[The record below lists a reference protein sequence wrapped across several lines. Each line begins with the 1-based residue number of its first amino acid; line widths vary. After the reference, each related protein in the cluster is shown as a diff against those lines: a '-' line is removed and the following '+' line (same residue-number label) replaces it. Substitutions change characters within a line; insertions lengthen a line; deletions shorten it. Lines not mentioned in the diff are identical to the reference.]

1 MLLPN
6 LLLQRTSHKS
16 KTIDN
21 KDTLER
27 RLALWESKK
36 ISTLVVECLVIQSR
50 LSNIALRQRT
60 QILVRCFKKNDEG

>member
-6 LLLQRTSHKS
+6 LLLQNTSHKS

-27 RLALWESKK
+27 RLALWKCKK
-36 ISTLVVECLVIQSR
+36 ISTLVAEYLVIQS
-50 LSNIALRQRT
+50 
-60 QILVRCFKKNDEG
+60 

>member
-6 LLLQRTSHKS
+6 LLLQRTSHRS

-36 ISTLVVECLVIQSR
+36 ISTLVAECLVIQSR
-50 LSNIALRQRT
+50 LSNSTATKNTNIGEMFQ
-60 QILVRCFKKNDEG
+60 KK